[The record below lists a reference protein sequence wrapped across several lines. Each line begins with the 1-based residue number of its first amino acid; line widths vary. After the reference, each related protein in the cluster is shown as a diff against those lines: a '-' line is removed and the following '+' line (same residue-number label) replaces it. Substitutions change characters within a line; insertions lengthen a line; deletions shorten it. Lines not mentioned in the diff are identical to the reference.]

1 MIILICQGEYFHHNN
16 SEGQSDYESIELG
29 NLRAADLNRLVS
41 LDSDIV
47 QEDTMDTTLDQR
59 VKNHVVAAAIF
70 AGAFVLPCFIAAK
83 VLK

>member
-1 MIILICQGEYFHHNN
+1 LIFLVHQGEY
-16 SEGQSDYESIELG
+16 SEYSSTVQQSDSESIELE

-41 LDSDIV
+41 LDNEIV
-47 QEDTMDTTLDQR
+47 QEDVMDTTLEQR

-70 AGAFVLPCFIAAK
+70 AGTFVLPCFIAAK